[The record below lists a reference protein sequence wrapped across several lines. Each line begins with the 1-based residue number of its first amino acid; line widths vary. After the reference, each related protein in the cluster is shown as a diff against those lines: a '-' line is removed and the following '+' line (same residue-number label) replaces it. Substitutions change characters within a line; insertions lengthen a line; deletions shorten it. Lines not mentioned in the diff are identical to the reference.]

1 MKNEVSI
8 TIMKIVTQG
17 RGQKLY
23 DLQGIYFYSYCK
35 SFFVNFTVA
44 SIFDFLSVQF
54 WPAWDV
60 TVKDSKTGPK
70 KKSGPEPFLNCLRP
84 LSVSLGTNDF
94 LEHVIPTVKTAAT
107 SGTTKVVT
115 FFCRAAI
122 TMTF

>member
-44 SIFDFLSVQF
+44 SIFNFLSVQF
-54 WPAWDV
+54 WLAWDA
-60 TVKDSKTGPK
+60 TVKDPKTGPK
-70 KKSGPEPFLNCLRP
+70 KKSVPEPFLNCFRS
-84 LSVSLGTNDF
+84 LSVSLGTNNF
-94 LEHVIPTVKTAAT
+94 HQHIIPTIKTAAT
-107 SGTTKVVT
+107 SGATKVVT
-115 FFCRAAI
+115 FFCRVAI
-122 TMTF
+122 TMKF